1 MVVKYKGQKLRYV
14 KDFHGKE
21 VLWILNPEQIEMPG
35 MIFVGGYPNEQRAM
49 WGMCVLTW
57 YVYGMLGM
65 LPPTFGCGRSGNIK
79 NRNDI

>member
-35 MIFVGGYPNEQRAM
+35 MIFVGGYPNEYCIFMDTLSDDEQKEIRKQLNSRCQSYSKLLEQM
-49 WGMCVLTW
+49 
-57 YVYGMLGM
+57 
-65 LPPTFGCGRSGNIK
+65 
-79 NRNDI
+79 

>member
-35 MIFVGGYPNEQRAM
+35 MIFEIIKRVNLIKVPHTAKILNR
-49 WGMCVLTW
+49 
-57 YVYGMLGM
+57 
-65 LPPTFGCGRSGNIK
+65 GCDGNK
-79 NRNDI
+79 

>member
-35 MIFVGGYPNEQRAM
+35 MIFVGGYSNEYCIFM
-49 WGMCVLTW
+49 
-57 YVYGMLGM
+57 
-65 LPPTFGCGRSGNIK
+65 
-79 NRNDI
+79 DH